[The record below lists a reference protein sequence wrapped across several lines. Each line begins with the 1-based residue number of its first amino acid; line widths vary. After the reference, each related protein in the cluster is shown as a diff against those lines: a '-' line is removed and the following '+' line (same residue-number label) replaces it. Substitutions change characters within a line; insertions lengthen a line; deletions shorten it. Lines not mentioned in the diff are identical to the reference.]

1 MSKKNDKGEAKK
13 EEGVLKTKGTPEK
26 VMETPK
32 EDDFME
38 RARLAQEE
46 IVPIL
51 EKHEVAVVGRLNLPI
66 TEEGITAKAVFADNK
81 KYD

>member
-1 MSKKNDKGEAKK
+1 MAKNDKAEAKTA
-13 EEGVLKTKGTPEK
+13 EGVLKTKGTPEK

-38 RARLAQEE
+38 RANQAQKE

-51 EKHEVAVVGRLNLPI
+51 EKYEVGIVGQLNEWNPA
-66 TEEGITAKAVFADNK
+66 GITAKAVFADNK